1 MINEIKKVNKKR
13 GMSLVALLIT
23 IIVMIILLSIIIVSV
38 DNISKNSKLSAFAT
52 DLSTVEDLTTAY
64 YMQNNS
70 FPVKSNTND
79 NSKEGMLTQSDLLK
93 LVGDENKEKFIAELE
108 LNGDYNNENDELG
121 EYYPIDLKKLD
132 VDSTSRGSEAEGDTK
147 DIYVVSYPSM
157 NVYYV
162 KGLKIKHEIYF
173 SLSSKLTNKVKID
186 KNMSYQ
192 GDGSTSVQT
201 IDGLT
206 VKKSV
211 KGWTNNINIFVQANL
226 KSSEELYLEATNV
239 KKKKLTT
246 TDGNNEFSFNDL
258 SELNGFT
265 SDESNAFKNSE
276 QKNKKITFIKQKEG
290 ELLGKIE
297 VDMSNYETDLPVY
310 SINSDEFMYEEEFNL
325 IPINVSDQTS
335 GIKEVRYEYLTQYNS
350 NGQLGAY
357 YDNVTQYDVDYL
369 KAKGKKA
376 IADKDGNIVLKV
388 DKNIQGIQFIIID
401 KAGNILYNN
410 EDGKILTIG
419 LYNGQDDMY
428 IGLELNQNT
437 EKLLSYN
444 LTFVNKNGVSSVQA
458 STSDN
463 GIDYLNEVNVN
474 VNSTSSDSPKTLNIK
489 HENIGKVKYIK
500 VISTDNSV
508 SKHKLTRVF
517 KIQDR
522 DVLDI
527 GKITENSSTFNL
539 KSTGTYYNPIIP
551 KGFAPVNEGEA
562 IWGSADGW
570 NNGLVVKDK
579 DGNEFVWIPV
589 ESSSDEEFKNK
600 FVTYK
605 WTLDD
610 TEFEKYNEVE
620 DEEFNLTKESIKKNG
635 GFYIARYEAGISEN
649 TDDKKQDGSVLPI
662 SKPEKT
668 VWNIADINVAKK
680 LARGMYVNT
689 NKISE
694 YGLPSNLTN
703 ETGVV
708 STLVY
713 AEQWDTTLKFIEKNY
728 PEYIQKSSEYG
739 NIGTDTFSGSGSN
752 NNYSVKNIYDM
763 VGNYSE
769 YTMETY
775 SDGDLPVLR
784 GGSAYTSKSNS
795 EVTIREVINNNLFKT
810 YGFRVA
816 LYINN

>member
-1 MINEIKKVNKKR
+1 
-13 GMSLVALLIT
+13 
-23 IIVMIILLSIIIVSV
+23 
-38 DNISKNSKLSAFAT
+38 
-52 DLSTVEDLTTAY
+52 
-64 YMQNNS
+64 
-70 FPVKSNTND
+70 
-79 NSKEGMLTQSDLLK
+79 
-93 LVGDENKEKFIAELE
+93 
-108 LNGDYNNENDELG
+108 
-121 EYYPIDLKKLD
+121 
-132 VDSTSRGSEAEGDTK
+132 
-147 DIYVVSYPSM
+147 
-157 NVYYV
+157 
-162 KGLKIKHEIYF
+162 
-173 SLSSKLTNKVKID
+173 
-186 KNMSYQ
+186 
-192 GDGSTSVQT
+192 
-201 IDGLT
+201 
-206 VKKSV
+206 
-211 KGWTNNINIFVQANL
+211 
-226 KSSEELYLEATNV
+226 
-239 KKKKLTT
+239 
-246 TDGNNEFSFNDL
+246 
-258 SELNGFT
+258 
-265 SDESNAFKNSE
+265 
-276 QKNKKITFIKQKEG
+276 
-290 ELLGKIE
+290 
-297 VDMSNYETDLPVY
+297 MSNYETDLPVY
-310 SINSDEFMYEEEFNL
+310 SINSDEIMYEEEFNL

-376 IADKDGNIVLKV
+376 IADKDGNIILKV

-410 EDGKILTIG
+410 EEGKILTIG

-458 STSDN
+458 STSEN

-500 VISTDNSV
+500 VISTDNSM

-517 KIQDR
+517 KLQDR

-527 GKITENSSTFNL
+527 GKVTENSSTFNL

-570 NNGLVVKDK
+570 NNGLVIKDK
-579 DGNEFVWIPV
+579 DGNEFVWVPV

-600 FVTYK
+600 YVTYK
-605 WTLDD
+605 WNLDD

-620 DEEFNLTKESIKKNG
+620 DEEFNLTKDSIKKNG
-635 GFYIARYEAGISEN
+635 GFYIARYEAGISDTKDIE
-649 TDDKKQDGSVLPI
+649 KYDGSVLPI

-668 VWNIADINVAKK
+668 VWNIANIDVVKK

-694 YGLPSNLTN
+694 YGLPLNLTN
-703 ETGVV
+703 ETGVI

-713 AEQWDTTLKFIEKNY
+713 AEQWDITLKFIEKNY
-728 PEYIQKSSEYG
+728 PNYLQKSSEYG
-739 NIGTDTFSGSGSN
+739 NIGTDTLSVSGSN
-752 NNYSVKNIYDM
+752 NNYCIKNIYDM

-769 YTMETY
+769 YTMETH

-784 GGSAYTSKSNS
+784 GGSAYTPKSNS
-795 EVTIREVINNNLFKT
+795 EVTIREVIKNNLLKS